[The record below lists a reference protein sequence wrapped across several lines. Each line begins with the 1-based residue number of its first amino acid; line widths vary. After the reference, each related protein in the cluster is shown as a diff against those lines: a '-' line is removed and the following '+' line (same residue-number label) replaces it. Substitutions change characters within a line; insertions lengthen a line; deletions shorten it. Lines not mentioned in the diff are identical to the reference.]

1 MKPKVII
8 SRCLGFDSCRYNGD
22 MITFDLLDIMKD
34 KIEFITVCPELD
46 IGLGVPR
53 ESLRLVK
60 KMIRLI

>member
-46 IGLGVPR
+46 IGLGGTKR
-53 ESLRLVK
+53 KLKIGYK
-60 KMIRLI
+60 K

>member
-8 SRCLGFDSCRYNGD
+8 SRCLGFDSCRHNGA

-60 KMIRLI
+60 KK